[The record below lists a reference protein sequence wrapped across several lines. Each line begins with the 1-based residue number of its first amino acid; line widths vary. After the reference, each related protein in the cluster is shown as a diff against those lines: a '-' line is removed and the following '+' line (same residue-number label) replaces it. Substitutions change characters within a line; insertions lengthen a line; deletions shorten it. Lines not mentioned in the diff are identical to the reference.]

1 LPAASD
7 RQIRACF
14 SERGCDRI
22 DRKKAGQNEIGIFLV
37 NEVYYLRLL
46 YQENEEKKLKALNV
60 LEQDVVVKPKDRFIC
75 MGTVLGKVQ
84 GMPDL

>member
-1 LPAASD
+1 MITLT
-7 RQIRACF
+7 
-14 SERGCDRI
+14 E
-22 DRKKAGQNEIGIFLV
+22 KKTGQNEIEIFLV
-37 NEVYYLRLL
+37 NEFYYLRLL
-46 YQENEEKKLKALNV
+46 YEENEEKKLKALNV

>member
-1 LPAASD
+1 MGCIADDAVLPDVCGVLARFEDRVSAIAWSSVCLSD
-7 RQIRACF
+7 PD
-14 SERGCDRI
+14 S
-22 DRKKAGQNEIGIFLV
+22 GIP
-37 NEVYYLRLL
+37 

>member
-1 LPAASD
+1 MMIALT
-7 RQIRACF
+7 
-14 SERGCDRI
+14 E
-22 DRKKAGQNEIGIFLV
+22 KKAGQNEIGIFLV

>member
-1 LPAASD
+1 MISLTD
-7 RQIRACF
+7 
-14 SERGCDRI
+14 
-22 DRKKAGQNEIGIFLV
+22 KKSVQNEIGIFLV